1 MEYIE
6 GGIRLL
12 EETYYSFCSVGCRRL
27 KGKNYIIGRVG
38 VKTGSPVFYFYRT
51 LALKRRSPPP
61 HRSGRAYLVG

>member
-27 KGKNYIIGRVG
+27 KSKNYIIGRVG
-38 VKTGSPVFYFYRT
+38 VRAGSPVFYFYRT
-51 LALKRRSPPP
+51 LA
-61 HRSGRAYLVG
+61 